1 MNEGGGSADAS
12 FNFRA
17 VIRGPDQQD
26 TRGIIERIF
35 LSEDGESADASL
47 DDRTIVHEPERL
59 ETREVLDTIISPEI
73 SLKKETIGKLI
84 DQYQT
89 YIATSTSAKVPIPAP
104 VTVPVPPVLHLPVPV
119 LPSTSTTSTVDQYC
133 TASSTYVACTDVLR
147 DDRVGIDGITPP
159 VVHAEDAGLL
169 QPKPQTV
176 DIPSPR
182 FDALKSE
189 VKAASFAGEL
199 PPSPCGPAE
208 GELTGDRSSRKDVG
222 DRGGICRTP
231 CSGGGDRSSDCPHV
245 RESPAPRSIFNRVGI
260 G

>member
-1 MNEGGGSADAS
+1 MD
-12 FNFRA
+12 
-17 VIRGPDQQD
+17 
-26 TRGIIERIF
+26 
-35 LSEDGESADASL
+35 EDGESADASL

-133 TASSTYVACTDVLR
+133 TASSTYVACAIDVVR
-147 DDRVGIDGITPP
+147 GVRVGIDDITPP

-199 PPSPCGPAE
+199 PPSPCRPE
-208 GELTGDRSSRKDVG
+208 GELTGDRSLRKDVG

-231 CSGGGDRSSDCPHV
+231 CSGGGDRFSDYPHV
-245 RESPAPRSIFNRVGI
+245 HESPAPRRVFNKVGI